1 MDNCLIP
8 FCMDTD
14 QITSKLG
21 KELTSLIK
29 RSKKEPITYDEFLAD
44 KMLMRLVIQE
54 GVPYRVFSLIQDITP
69 LTEEDWAELLDLST
83 KSMHRYKQQAK
94 VFRPIQSEKIIEMA
108 EVTKIGIDFF
118 GDREKFKTWLLIPN
132 FALGN
137 TRPIDLLKD
146 SYGKEMVVAE
156 LTRVAHG
163 IFI

>member
-1 MDNCLIP
+1 
-8 FCMDTD
+8 MDTD

-21 KELTSLIK
+21 KELTTLVK
-29 RSKKEPITYDEFLAD
+29 RSKKEPITYDEFLSD

-137 TRPIDLLKD
+137 ARPIDLLKD

>member
-1 MDNCLIP
+1 MD
-8 FCMDTD
+8 
-14 QITSKLG
+14 K
-21 KELTSLIK
+21 
-29 RSKKEPITYDEFLAD
+29 
-44 KMLMRLVIQE
+44 
-54 GVPYRVFSLIQDITP
+54 
-69 LTEEDWAELLDLST
+69 DWAELLDLST

>member
-1 MDNCLIP
+1 
-8 FCMDTD
+8 MDTAE
-14 QITSKLG
+14 IASKLG
-21 KELTSLIK
+21 KEITSLVK
-29 RSKKEPITYDEFLAD
+29 RSKLEYLAIRKKGAITYDDFLAD
-44 KMLMRLVIQE
+44 KMLMRFVIQE
-54 GVPYRVFSLIQDITP
+54 GVPYNVFRLIQDITP
-69 LTEEDWAELLDLST
+69 LTEENWADLLDLST
-83 KSMHRYKQQAK
+83 KSMHRYKQQSK

>member
-21 KELTSLIK
+21 KELTTLVK
-29 RSKKEPITYDEFLAD
+29 RSKKEPITYDEFLSD

-137 TRPIDLLKD
+137 ARPIDLLKD

>member
-8 FCMDTD
+8 LYMDND

-21 KELTSLIK
+21 KELTSLVK
-29 RSKKEPITYDEFLAD
+29 RSKKGPITYDEFLAD

-54 GVPYRVFSLIQDITP
+54 GIPYRVFSLIQDITP

-118 GDREKFKTWLLIPN
+118 GDREKFKSWLLIPN

-137 TRPIDLLKD
+137 ARPIDLLKD

>member
-1 MDNCLIP
+1 
-8 FCMDTD
+8 MDTD

-21 KELTSLIK
+21 KELTTLVK
-29 RSKKEPITYDEFLAD
+29 RSKKEPITYDEFLSD

-54 GVPYRVFSLIQDITP
+54 GIPYRVFSLIQDITP

-118 GDREKFKTWLLIPN
+118 GDREKFKSWLLIPN

-137 TRPIDLLKD
+137 ARPIDLLKD